1 VGAGECP
8 ESEFQ
13 ESVAVFGD
21 DSKTRNSIITEI
33 LDAKNPILLENLAVR
48 QQLAAAPI

>member
-1 VGAGECP
+1 VGVGKCP

-33 LDAKNPILLENLAVR
+33 LDAKTQENLAVR
-48 QQLAAAPI
+48 QQFAAAPI